1 MRAELIPLLRSL
13 YNGRQDVVP
22 RRWEFN
28 GGRAGYSPMCS
39 VRQTVECPIT
49 RARKTGGETRGLC
62 KHCGIKQYQP
72 LTDDLVQKHLDG
84 REVLG
89 CYPLLAGGMCNFIV
103 GDFDNHGGD
112 RDPKK
117 DVLAVSEVAEVQE
130 LAFYIFT
137 SRSGAGF
144 HGVLFF
150 DAPVPAW
157 KTRPVYF
164 ALLEE
169 AQVLADDAEL
179 GSFDRLIPMQD
190 QLRGGADLGNLVA
203 MPYQGAA
210 VKRGF
215 TLLLDPSTMEP
226 FTDQVAALKGIKRL
240 TEADLDRIITEWN
253 LKRPEPGAKGQSG
266 ASCGGQPTVDASP
279 GKRKYA
285 EKVLQTSCE
294 KIRRSKPGD
303 QHDMRLKTARTVGGY
318 LHYIDEGAAMA
329 ALRQAVVD
337 SGAQDIAAA
346 MQTIRDGLEYGKA
359 EPITIADHTR
369 SDTPGHASPLV
380 EHDGRLCRV
389 KFTDKGEAE
398 FKPVTSF
405 LFRPIEAIS
414 VDGEGEY
421 IRADLVAGAVNREVM
436 LPPDCWTS
444 TQKFLRVLPGREFIF
459 TGAAVDVQL
468 VRGFLAGKAMAQRRG
483 VRTAG
488 FQDNTFVTSEGG
500 LTPEGPADDLVYI
513 NEIQTPCRL
522 LSTEAAS
529 SDDLA
534 AIRENITGFNAP
546 EVVLLILG
554 WSVACFFAPVIR
566 AILDAFPLI
575 CVEGEAGAGKT
586 STVNAVV
593 AGIWALYGAARA
605 LGEQTRFTLMRA
617 VDGSNSIPLVFEENK
632 ASRMS
637 EKQQNLVSNLI
648 RDSYNAFEGQRG
660 MADQS
665 MRSYRYQ
672 APVCILGET
681 GFTETAIL
689 DRMVNVSMTRR
700 ASAPYRAGFQKMQR
714 LPLDR
719 LGRTVLEFALRMDKE
734 TVAGLLRD
742 CWRDVDASLEDRP
755 RNNAAVVRFGLGV
768 LGEVLGMT
776 FDAAPVDAAI
786 LAGTSDDGGPRKS
799 AVDRILEAMGRMSAF
814 TERSQGREFA
824 FQDHLESDVHYYTD
838 GQHLRL
844 HVAGSYPVFA
854 KWARVH
860 GFDGD
865 VIPEATFRKQVQ
877 GEGYCLGVGSIW
889 MGTRSR
895 KGITLNVS
903 AMLEKGL
910 DVPEEWANQSLTN

>member
-1 MRAELIPLLRSL
+1 MSAELISLIRSL

-39 VRQTVECPIT
+39 VRQTVECPISK
-49 RARKTGGETRGLC
+49 ARKAGGETRGLC
-62 KHCGIKQYQP
+62 KHCGVKQYQP
-72 LTDDLVQKHLDG
+72 LTDDLIQKHLDG
-84 REVLG
+84 KEVLG
-89 CYPLLAGGMCNFIV
+89 CYPLLPGGFCGFIT

-117 DVLAVSEVAEVQE
+117 DVLAVQAVAEVQD
-130 LAFYIFT
+130 LPMSVFT

-144 HGVLFF
+144 HGCLFF
-150 DAPVPAW
+150 AAPVPAW
-157 KTRPVYF
+157 KARLVYF
-164 ALLEE
+164 AVLEE
-169 AQVLADDAEL
+169 AQVLAEGAEL

-210 VKRGF
+210 VQRGF
-215 TLLLDPSTMEP
+215 TLLLDPATMKP
-226 FTDQVAALKGIKRL
+226 FPDQLAALQAIKRV
-240 TEADLDRIITEWN
+240 TEADLDRIIAEWN
-253 LKRPEPGAKGQSG
+253 LKRPEPAAGRQGAT
-266 ASCGGQPTVDASP
+266 CGGQSATDASP
-279 GKRKYA
+279 GKRRYA
-285 EKVLQTSCE
+285 EKVLASSCD
-294 KIRRSKPGD
+294 KIRQSKFGD
-303 QHDMRLKTARTVGGY
+303 QHDVRLKMARTVGGY
-318 LHYIDEGAAMA
+318 LAYLDEAAAID
-329 ALRQAVVD
+329 ALRQAVED

-359 EPITIADHTR
+359 EPITIAEQTN
-369 SDTPGHASPLV
+369 SAPTGHASPLV

-389 KFTDKGEAE
+389 KYSDKGEAE

-405 LFRPIEAIS
+405 LFRPTEAIA

-421 IRADLVAGAVNREVM
+421 IRADLVAGAVTREVL

-444 TQKFLRVLPGREFIF
+444 TPKFLRVLPGREFIF

-468 VRGFLAGKAMAQRRG
+468 VRGHLAGKDMSQRRG

-488 FQDNTFVTSEGG
+488 FHDGTFVTSEGG

-522 LSTEAAS
+522 LSTEAATA
-529 SDDLA
+529 DDLA
-534 AIRENITGFNAP
+534 AIREAITGFNAP
-546 EVVLLILG
+546 EVVLPVLG
-554 WSVACFFAPVIR
+554 WAAACFFAPAIR
-566 AILDAFPLI
+566 EILDAFPLI

-586 STVNAVV
+586 STINAVV
-593 AGIWALYGAARA
+593 AGMWALHGASRA
-605 LGEQTRFTLMRA
+605 LGEQTKFTLMRA
-617 VDGSNSIPLVFEENK
+617 VDGSNAIPLIFEENK

-672 APVCILGET
+672 APVCIIGET

-689 DRMVNVSMTRR
+689 DRMVNVAMTRR
-700 ASAPYRAGFQKMQR
+700 ASAPYRAGFQKVQR

-719 LGRTVLEFALRMDKE
+719 LGRTLLDFALRVNKDD
-734 TVAGLLRD
+734 VAGLLRD
-742 CWRDVDASLEDRP
+742 CWRDVDPSLEDRP
-755 RNNAAVVRFGLGV
+755 RNNAAVVRFGLGA
-768 LGEVLGMT
+768 LGSVLGMD

-786 LAGTSDDGGPRKS
+786 LAGTSEDGGPRKS
-799 AVDRILEAMGRMSAF
+799 AVDRIIEAMGRMSAF
-814 TERSQGREFA
+814 TDRSQGREFA
-824 FQDHLESDVHYYTD
+824 YQDHLEDDVHYATD
-838 GQHLRL
+838 GQRLRL
-844 HVAGSYPVFA
+844 HVSGAYPVFQ

-865 VIPEATFRKQVQ
+865 VIPEATFRKQIQ
-877 GEGYCLGVGSIW
+877 GEAYFQGGGAVW
-889 MGTRSR
+889 MGTRTR
-895 KGITLNVS
+895 KGIVLDVA
-903 AMLEKGL
+903 AMAAKGL
-910 DVPEEWANQSLTN
+910 DVPEEWGNAG